1 MTDTY
6 EEPPASAPKESIGLI
21 FETREFSLYDGPGI
35 RTTVFFKGCPLRC
48 VWRHNPEGL
57 EAKPQILFSA
67 QKCRRCGTCAKVC
80 RRAKNAPCVACGE
93 CAKRCPTQAKRLCG
107 RYVEVD
113 ELVKE
118 LLLSRELFAS
128 SGGGVT
134 FSGGE
139 PLLQADFLVE
149 TARRLRDAGVHIA
162 VETSGFAAPEVY
174 RKVLDAVDLV
184 YQDIK
189 HPDDTIHRRYTG
201 VSNAPIL
208 ANLQTLKESGKP
220 FIIRVPLVP
229 TVNDSP
235 ETLER
240 IADLLTRSKALLG
253 VELLPYHAS
262 SGGKYALLGRQP
274 QEIFEEKEIGDEAL
288 EPFRKRDVPAR
299 VL

>member
-1 MTDTY
+1 LTTQNK
-6 EEPPASAPKESIGLI
+6 STGLI

-35 RTTVFFKGCPLRC
+35 RTTVFLKGCPLRC
-48 VWRHNPEGL
+48 VWCHNPEGL
-57 EAKPQILFSA
+57 ESKPQILFAA
-67 QKCRRCGTCAKVC
+67 QKCRRCGACAKVC
-80 RRAKNAPCVACGE
+80 RREKGAPCVACGE
-93 CAKRCPTQAKRLCG
+93 CAKRCPTQARRLCG
-107 RYVEVD
+107 RRVSVD
-113 ELVKE
+113 ELVAE

-139 PLLQADFLVE
+139 PLLQADFVVE
-149 TARRLRDAGVHIA
+149 TSKRLRAEGVHIA
-162 VETSGFAAPEVY
+162 VETSGYASSATY

-184 YQDIK
+184 YQDVK
-189 HPDDTIHRRYTG
+189 HPDDAAHRRYTG

-220 FIIRVPLVP
+220 FLVRVPLVP

-235 ETLER
+235 ETLEQ
-240 IADLLTRSKALLG
+240 IAELLTGAKASLG

-262 SGGKYALLGRQP
+262 SGGKYALLGRRPNQ
-274 QEIFEEKEIGDEAL
+274 IFEEKTFGDETL
-288 EPFRKRDVPAR
+288 EPFRKRDIPAR

>member
-1 MTDTY
+1 MTETY
-6 EEPPASAPKESIGLI
+6 GTETAPKESIGLI

-48 VWRHNPEGL
+48 VWCHNPEGL
-57 EAKPQILFSA
+57 KPKPQILFAA
-67 QKCRRCGTCAKVC
+67 QKCRRCGACAKVC

-107 RYVEVD
+107 RYVKVD

-118 LLLSRELFAS
+118 LLLSRELFVS

-162 VETSGFAAPEVY
+162 VETSGVAAPEIY